1 VTAGVTIGTIPMSIK
16 HAAIVGAG
24 VAGLTAALSLARKGI
39 SSDVIEQ
46 APQLGE
52 VGAGL
57 QLSPNATRV
66 LDSLGVLSE
75 LERHWY
81 EPRAISL
88 VSGRDLRHLAEVPAG
103 DFARR
108 RWGHPY
114 GVLHRSTLQQG
125 LMRAALNQ
133 PLCQLHLGHRV
144 QGIGADALTSITGRK
159 PDLVIG
165 ADGAWSVARDAV
177 PSSPTVSFSGNI
189 AWRFTLRRDAAPAF
203 LSPDGVT
210 AYLGAKAHLVS
221 YPLKEIDGFNLVA
234 IAAGTRSD
242 ESWAID
248 ADAARRAMLLE
259 QFSGWHRDIRTI
271 LAGAERPTF
280 WPLYQASDGNWHNG
294 RDTVLIG
301 DAAHAMMPFS
311 AQGAAM
317 AIEDA
322 FSLASH
328 VTRAP
333 LPSALAA
340 FATERKSRTARVKS
354 RGDFNR
360 FAYHARGPIRI
371 GRDLVLSLRPAEKLA
386 ADLDWLYG
394 HRIGD

>member
-1 VTAGVTIGTIPMSIK
+1 M
-16 HAAIVGAG
+16 
-24 VAGLTAALSLARKGI
+24 AGLTAALALARKGI
-39 SSDVIEQ
+39 SSDIIEQ

-66 LDSLGVLSE
+66 LASLGVLSD
-75 LERHWY
+75 LEQHWL
-81 EPRAISL
+81 EPNAISL
-88 VSGRDLRHLAEVPAG
+88 VSGKDLRHLASVPAG
-103 DFARR
+103 DFARK
-108 RWGHPY
+108 RWGYPY
-114 GVLHRSTLQQG
+114 GVLHRSTLQQA
-125 LMRAALNQ
+125 LLRAVLNQ
-133 PLCQLHLGHRV
+133 PLCRLHLGQRV
-144 QGIGADALTSITGRK
+144 QGIGAEALGSITGRK

-165 ADGAWSVARDAV
+165 ADGAWSVARDAI
-177 PSSPTVSFSGNI
+177 PGSPTVSFSGNI
-189 AWRFTLRRDAAPAF
+189 AWRFTIPQSGAPSS
-203 LSPDGVT
+203 LSRNGVT

-234 IAAGTRSD
+234 IAAGTKSD

-271 LAGAERPTF
+271 LAGAEQPTF
-280 WPLYQASDGNWHNG
+280 WPLYEASDGNWHNG

-322 FSLASH
+322 FSLAAH
-328 VTRAP
+328 VARAP
-333 LPSALAA
+333 LPLALAT
-340 FATERKSRTARVKS
+340 FSTERKARATRVKA

-360 FAYHARGPIRI
+360 FAYHARGPFRI
-371 GRDLVLSLRPAEKLA
+371 GRDIVLSLRSAEKLA

>member
-1 VTAGVTIGTIPMSIK
+1 M
-16 HAAIVGAG
+16 
-24 VAGLTAALSLARKGI
+24 AGLTAALALARKGI
-39 SSDVIEQ
+39 SSDIIEQ

-66 LDSLGVLSE
+66 LASLGVLSD
-75 LERHWY
+75 LEQHWL
-81 EPRAISL
+81 EPNAISL
-88 VSGRDLRHLAEVPAG
+88 VSGRDLRHLASVPAG
-103 DFARR
+103 DFARK
-108 RWGHPY
+108 RWGYPY
-114 GVLHRSTLQQG
+114 GVLHRSTLQQA
-125 LMRAALNQ
+125 LLRAVLNQ
-133 PLCQLHLGHRV
+133 PLCRLHLGQRV
-144 QGIGADALTSITGRK
+144 QGIGTEALGSITSRK

-165 ADGAWSVARDAV
+165 ADGAWSVARDAIQGG
-177 PSSPTVSFSGNI
+177 PTVSFSGNI
-189 AWRFTLRRDAAPAF
+189 AWRFTISQSGAPSF
-203 LSPDGVT
+203 LSRNGVT

-234 IAAGTRSD
+234 IAAGTKSD

-271 LAGAERPTF
+271 LAGAEQATF
-280 WPLYQASDGNWHNG
+280 WPLYEASDGNWHNS

-322 FSLASH
+322 FSLAAY
-328 VTRAP
+328 VARAP
-333 LPSALAA
+333 LPLALAT
-340 FATERKSRTARVKS
+340 FSTERKARAARVKA

-360 FAYHARGPIRI
+360 FAYHARGPFRI
-371 GRDLVLSLRPAEKLA
+371 GRDIVLSLRPAEKLA

>member
-1 VTAGVTIGTIPMSIK
+1 MSIK

-24 VAGLTAALSLARKGI
+24 VAGLTSALSLAHKGI
-39 SSDVIEQ
+39 SSDIIEQ

-66 LDSLGVLSE
+66 LDKIGVLPD
-75 LERHWY
+75 LEQHWF
-81 EPRAISL
+81 EPQAIGL
-88 VSGRDLRHLAEVPAG
+88 VSGRDLRPLAAVPAG
-103 DFARR
+103 EFARR

-125 LMRAALNQ
+125 LLRAVLNH
-133 PLCQLHLGHRV
+133 PLCRLHLGQRV
-144 QGIGADALTSITGRK
+144 QGIGADALTSITARK

-165 ADGAWSVARDAV
+165 ADGAWSVARDAIAG
-177 PSSPTVSFSGNI
+177 SPTVSFSGNI
-189 AWRFTLRRDAAPAF
+189 AWRFTIDQRAAPSF
-203 LSPDGVT
+203 LSRNGVT
-210 AYLGAKAHLVS
+210 AYLGGKAHLVS

-234 IAAGTRSD
+234 IAAGTKSD

-259 QFSGWHRDIRTI
+259 QFSGWHRDIRTV
-271 LAGAERPTF
+271 LAGAKLPTF
-280 WPLYQASDGNWHNG
+280 WPLYQAADGNWHNG

-322 FSLASH
+322 FSLAAH
-328 VTRAP
+328 VAKQP
-333 LPSALAA
+333 LPAALAA
-340 FATERKSRTARVKS
+340 FSIERKARVQRVKA

-360 FAYHARGPIRI
+360 FAYHARGPFRI
-371 GRDLVLSLRPAEKLA
+371 GRDIVLSLRPPEKLA

>member
-1 VTAGVTIGTIPMSIK
+1 MSIK

-24 VAGLTAALSLARKGI
+24 MAGLTAALALARKGI
-39 SSDVIEQ
+39 SSDIIEQ

-66 LDSLGVLSE
+66 LASLGVLSD
-75 LERHWY
+75 LEQHWL
-81 EPRAISL
+81 EPNAISL
-88 VSGRDLRHLAEVPAG
+88 VSGRDLRHLASVPAG
-103 DFARR
+103 DFARK
-108 RWGHPY
+108 RWGYPY
-114 GVLHRSTLQQG
+114 GVLHRSTLQQA
-125 LMRAALNQ
+125 LLRAVLNQ
-133 PLCQLHLGHRV
+133 PLCRMHLGQRV
-144 QGIGADALTSITGRK
+144 QGIDAEALGSITGRK

-165 ADGAWSVARDAV
+165 ADGAWSVARDAI
-177 PSSPTVSFSGNI
+177 PGSPTVSFSGNI
-189 AWRFTLRRDAAPAF
+189 AWRFTISQSGAPSF
-203 LSPDGVT
+203 LSRNGVT

-234 IAAGTRSD
+234 IAAGTKSD

-271 LAGAERPTF
+271 LAGAEQPTF
-280 WPLYQASDGNWHNG
+280 WPLYEASDGNWHNG

-322 FSLASH
+322 FSLAAH
-328 VTRAP
+328 VARAP
-333 LPSALAA
+333 LPLALAT
-340 FATERKSRTARVKS
+340 FSTERKARAARVKA

-360 FAYHARGPIRI
+360 FAYHARGPFRI
-371 GRDLVLSLRPAEKLA
+371 GRDIVLSFRPAEKLA

>member
-1 VTAGVTIGTIPMSIK
+1 MSIK
-16 HAAIVGAG
+16 HATIVGAG

-39 SSDVIEQ
+39 SCDIIEQ

-66 LDSLGVLSE
+66 LSSLGVLPD
-75 LERHWY
+75 LEQHWL
-81 EPRAISL
+81 EPNAITL
-88 VSGRDLRHLAEVPAG
+88 VSGRDLRHLAAVPAG
-103 DFARR
+103 QFARK

-125 LMRAALNQ
+125 LLRAVLNQ
-133 PLCQLHLGHRV
+133 PLCRLHLGQRV
-144 QGIGADALTSITGRK
+144 QDISVHTLGSTTGRR

-165 ADGAWSVARDAV
+165 ADGAWSVARDAIAG
-177 PSSPTVSFSGNI
+177 SPTVSFSGNI
-189 AWRFTLRRDAAPAF
+189 AWRFTIAQDSAPSF
-203 LSPDGVT
+203 LSHNGVT

-242 ESWAID
+242 ESWAIA

-259 QFSGWHRDIRTI
+259 QFSGWHRDIRTV
-271 LAGAERPTF
+271 LAGAEKPTF
-280 WPLYQASDGNWHNG
+280 WPLYQASEGNWHNG

-328 VTRAP
+328 LARSP
-333 LPSALAA
+333 LPAALVAYSI
-340 FATERKSRTARVKS
+340 ERKARAERVKA

-360 FAYHARGPIRI
+360 FAYHARGPFRI
-371 GRDLVLSLRPAEKLA
+371 GRDIVLSLRSPDRLA

-394 HRIGD
+394 HRLGD

>member
-1 VTAGVTIGTIPMSIK
+1 M
-16 HAAIVGAG
+16 
-24 VAGLTAALSLARKGI
+24 AGLTAALALARKGI
-39 SSDVIEQ
+39 ASDIIEQ

-66 LDSLGVLSE
+66 LASLGVLSD
-75 LERHWY
+75 LEQHWL
-81 EPRAISL
+81 EPNAISL
-88 VSGRDLRHLAEVPAG
+88 VSGRDLRPLASVPAG
-103 DFARR
+103 NFARK
-108 RWGHPY
+108 RWGYPY
-114 GVLHRSTLQQG
+114 GVLHRSTLQQA
-125 LMRAALNQ
+125 LLRAVLNQ
-133 PLCQLHLGHRV
+133 PLCRLHLGQRV
-144 QGIGADALTSITGRK
+144 QGIGAEALGSITGRK

-165 ADGAWSVARDAV
+165 ADGAWSVARDAIQG
-177 PSSPTVSFSGNI
+177 SPTVSFSGNI
-189 AWRFTLRRDAAPAF
+189 AWRFTISQSGAPSF
-203 LSPDGVT
+203 LSRNGVT

-234 IAAGTRSD
+234 IAAGTKSD

-271 LAGAERPTF
+271 LAGAEQATF
-280 WPLYQASDGNWHNG
+280 WPLYEASDGNWHNG

-322 FSLASH
+322 FSLAAH
-328 VTRAP
+328 VARAP
-333 LPSALAA
+333 LPLALAT
-340 FATERKSRTARVKS
+340 FSTERKARAARVKA

-360 FAYHARGPIRI
+360 FAYHARGPFRI
-371 GRDLVLSLRPAEKLA
+371 GRDIVLSLRPAEKLA

>member
-1 VTAGVTIGTIPMSIK
+1 MSIK

-39 SSDVIEQ
+39 SSDIIEQ

-66 LDSLGVLSE
+66 LASLGVLPD
-75 LERHWY
+75 LEQHWL
-81 EPRAISL
+81 EPNAITL
-88 VSGRDLRHLAEVPAG
+88 VSGRDLRHLASVPAG
-103 DFARR
+103 QFARK

-125 LMRAALNQ
+125 LLRAVLNQ
-133 PLCQLHLGHRV
+133 PLCRLHLGQRV
-144 QGIGADALTSITGRK
+144 QDISVQTLGSITGRR

-165 ADGAWSVARDAV
+165 ADGAWSVARDAIAG
-177 PSSPTVSFSGNI
+177 SPTVSFSGNI
-189 AWRFTLRRDAAPAF
+189 AWRFTIAQDSAPSF
-203 LSPDGVT
+203 LSRNGVT

-242 ESWAID
+242 ESWAIA

-259 QFSGWHRDIRTI
+259 QFAGWHRDIRTV
-271 LAGAERPTF
+271 LAGADKPTF

-328 VTRAP
+328 IARSP
-333 LPSALAA
+333 LPAALSA
-340 FATERKSRTARVKS
+340 FSVERKARAERVKA

-360 FAYHARGPIRI
+360 FAYHARGPFRI
-371 GRDLVLSLRPAEKLA
+371 GRDIVLSLRSPDRLA

-394 HRIGD
+394 HRLGD

>member
-1 VTAGVTIGTIPMSIK
+1 MSIK

-24 VAGLTAALSLARKGI
+24 VAGLTSALSLAARGI
-39 SSDVIEQ
+39 SSDIIEQ

-66 LDSLGVLSE
+66 LDQLGVLPE
-75 LERHWY
+75 LERHWF
-81 EPRAISL
+81 EPEAISL
-88 VSGRDLRHLAEVPAG
+88 VSGTDLRPLASVPAG
-103 DFARR
+103 DFARK

-125 LMRAALNQ
+125 LLRAVLNQ
-133 PLCQLHLGHRV
+133 PLCRLHLGHRV
-144 QGIGADALTSITGRK
+144 QGAGPDSIRAITDKK

-165 ADGAWSVARDAV
+165 ADGAWSVARDSIAGS
-177 PSSPTVSFSGNI
+177 PSVSFSGNI
-189 AWRFTLRRDAAPAF
+189 AWRFTIDQAAAPAF
-203 LSPDGVT
+203 LSRAGVT

-221 YPLKEIDGFNLVA
+221 YPLREIDGFNLVA
-234 IAAGTRSD
+234 IAAGTKSD

-271 LAGAERPTF
+271 LSGADWPTF
-280 WPLYQASDGNWHNG
+280 WPLYQASQGNWHNG

-322 FSLASH
+322 FSLAAH
-328 VTRAP
+328 VARAP
-333 LPSALAA
+333 LPFALEA
-340 FATERKSRTARVKS
+340 FSIERKARAERVRA

-360 FAYHARGPIRI
+360 FAYHARGPFRI
-371 GRDLVLSLRPAEKLA
+371 GRDIVLSLRPPERLA

>member
-1 VTAGVTIGTIPMSIK
+1 MSIK

-39 SSDVIEQ
+39 SSDIIEQ

-66 LDSLGVLSE
+66 LDLIGVLPD
-75 LERHWY
+75 LERHWF
-81 EPRAISL
+81 EPQAISL
-88 VSGRDLRHLAEVPAG
+88 VSGRDLRPLAAVPAG
-103 DFARR
+103 NFARK

-125 LMRAALNQ
+125 LLRAVLNQ
-133 PLCQLHLGHRV
+133 PLCRLHLGYRL
-144 QGIGADALTSITGRK
+144 QDIGANALTSITHRAA
-159 PDLVIG
+159 DLVIG
-165 ADGAWSVARDAV
+165 ADGAWSVARDAIAG
-177 PSSPTVSFSGNI
+177 SPTVSFSGNI
-189 AWRFTLRRDAAPAF
+189 AWRFTITQNGAPGF
-203 LSPDGVT
+203 LSRNGVT
-210 AYLGAKAHLVS
+210 AYLGPRAHLVS

-234 IAAGTRSD
+234 IAAGTKSD

-280 WPLYQASDGNWHNG
+280 WPLYQASDGAWHNG

-328 VTRAP
+328 VARAS
-333 LPSALAA
+333 LPTALAA
-340 FATERKSRTARVKS
+340 FSTERKARAERVKA

-360 FAYHARGPIRI
+360 FAYHARGPFRI
-371 GRDLVLSLRPAEKLA
+371 GRDIVLSLRPPEKLA

-394 HRIGD
+394 HRIGDG

>member
-1 VTAGVTIGTIPMSIK
+1 MSIK

-24 VAGLTAALSLARKGI
+24 VAGLTSALALATKGI
-39 SSDVIEQ
+39 SSDIIEQ

-66 LDSLGVLSE
+66 LGKLGVLPD
-75 LERHWY
+75 LESHWV
-81 EPRAISL
+81 EPRSIDL
-88 VSGRDLRHLAEVPAG
+88 VSGRDLSHLASVPAG
-103 DFARR
+103 EFARR
-108 RWGHPY
+108 RWGAPY
-114 GVLHRSTLQQG
+114 GVLHRSTLQQALLRG
-125 LMRAALNQ
+125 VLNQ
-133 PLCQLHLGHRV
+133 PLCRLHLGHRV
-144 QGIGADALTSITGRK
+144 QGVGADALTAITARK

-165 ADGAWSVARDAV
+165 ADGTWSVARDAV
-177 PSSPTVSFSGNI
+177 PGSPTVSFSGNI
-189 AWRFTLRRDAAPAF
+189 AWRFTISQAGAPKF
-203 LSPDGVT
+203 LSRTGVT

-234 IAAGTRSD
+234 IAAGTKSD
-242 ESWAID
+242 ESWSID

-259 QFSGWHRDIRTI
+259 QFSGWHHDIRTI

-280 WPLYQASDGNWHNG
+280 WPLYEASDGSWHNG

-322 FSLASH
+322 FSLAAH
-328 VTRAP
+328 VARQP
-333 LPSALAA
+333 LPLALAA
-340 FATERKSRTARVKS
+340 FSTERKARAARVKA

-360 FAYHARGPIRI
+360 FAYHARGPFRI
-371 GRDLVLSLRPAEKLA
+371 GRDIVLSLRPPEKLA

-394 HRIGD
+394 QSFGD

>member
-1 VTAGVTIGTIPMSIK
+1 MSIK

-24 VAGLTAALSLARKGI
+24 VAGLTSALSLAARGI
-39 SSDVIEQ
+39 SSDIIEQ

-66 LDSLGVLSE
+66 LDQLGVLPE
-75 LERHWY
+75 LERHWF
-81 EPRAISL
+81 EPEAISL
-88 VSGRDLRHLAEVPAG
+88 VSGTDLRPLASVPAG
-103 DFARR
+103 DFARK

-125 LMRAALNQ
+125 LLRAVLNQ
-133 PLCQLHLGHRV
+133 PLCRLHLGHRV
-144 QGIGADALTSITGRK
+144 QGAGPDSIRAITEKK

-165 ADGAWSVARDAV
+165 ADGAWSVARDSIAGS
-177 PSSPTVSFSGNI
+177 PSVSFSGNI
-189 AWRFTLRRDAAPAF
+189 AWRFTIDQAAAPAF
-203 LSPDGVT
+203 LSRAGVT

-221 YPLKEIDGFNLVA
+221 YPLREIDGFNLVA
-234 IAAGTRSD
+234 IAAGTKSD

-271 LAGAERPTF
+271 LSGADRPTF
-280 WPLYQASDGNWHNG
+280 WPLYQASQGNWHNG

-322 FSLASH
+322 FSLAAH
-328 VTRAP
+328 VARAP
-333 LPSALAA
+333 LPFALEA
-340 FATERKSRTARVKS
+340 FSIERKARAERVRA

-360 FAYHARGPIRI
+360 FAYHARGPFRI
-371 GRDLVLSLRPAEKLA
+371 GRDIVLSLRPPERLA

>member
-1 VTAGVTIGTIPMSIK
+1 MSIK

-24 VAGLTAALSLARKGI
+24 VAGLTAALSLAAKGI
-39 SSDVIEQ
+39 SSDIIEQ

-66 LDSLGVLSE
+66 LDHLGVLGE
-75 LERHWY
+75 LERHWF

-88 VSGRDLRHLAEVPAG
+88 VSGTDLRHLASVPAG
-103 DFARR
+103 EFARK

-125 LMRAALNQ
+125 LLRAVLNQ
-133 PLCQLHLGHRV
+133 PLCRLHLGHRV
-144 QGIGADALTSITGRK
+144 QRIDAAALANGMDRT
-159 PDLVIG
+159 PDLIVG
-165 ADGAWSVARDAV
+165 ADGAWSVARDAIAGS
-177 PSSPTVSFSGNI
+177 PSVSFSGNI
-189 AWRFTLRRDAAPAF
+189 AWRFTITQNAAPAF
-203 LSPDGVT
+203 LSRHGVT

-271 LAGAERPTF
+271 LAGAEKPTF
-280 WPLYQASDGNWHNG
+280 WPLYEASDGNWHNG

-322 FSLASH
+322 FSLAAH
-328 VTRAP
+328 VARAA

-340 FATERKSRTARVKS
+340 FSTERKARAARVKA

-360 FAYHARGPIRI
+360 FAYHARGPFRI
-371 GRDLVLSLRPAEKLA
+371 GRDIVLSLRPAEKLA

>member
-1 VTAGVTIGTIPMSIK
+1 MSIK

-39 SSDVIEQ
+39 SSDIIEQ

-66 LDSLGVLSE
+66 LDSLGVLAE
-75 LERHWY
+75 LERHWF
-81 EPRAISL
+81 EPRSISL
-88 VSGRDLRHLAEVPAG
+88 VSGKDLRHLAEVPAG
-103 DFARR
+103 DFARK

-125 LMRAALNQ
+125 LLRAALNQ
-133 PLCQLHLGHRV
+133 PLCRLHLGQRV
-144 QGIGADALTSITGRK
+144 QGIGADALASITDRK

-165 ADGAWSVARDAV
+165 ADGAWSVAREAV
-177 PSSPTVSFSGNI
+177 AGSPSVSFSGNI
-189 AWRFTLRRDAAPAF
+189 AWRFTITRDAAPAF
-203 LSPDGVT
+203 LSRNGVT

-271 LAGAERPTF
+271 LAGAEKPTF

-301 DAAHAMMPFS
+301 DAAHTMMPFS

-322 FSLASH
+322 FSLAAH
-328 VTRAP
+328 VARAP
-333 LPSALAA
+333 LPFALGA
-340 FATERKSRTARVKS
+340 FSTERKARAVRVKA

-360 FAYHARGPIRI
+360 FAYHARGPFRI
-371 GRDLVLSLRPAEKLA
+371 GRDIVLSLRSPEKLA

>member
-1 VTAGVTIGTIPMSIK
+1 MSIK
-16 HAAIVGAG
+16 HVAIVGAG
-24 VAGLTAALSLARKGI
+24 VAGLTAGLSLAAKGI
-39 SSDVIEQ
+39 SSDIIEQ

-66 LDSLGVLSE
+66 LDVLGVLND
-75 LERHWY
+75 LKMHWV
-81 EPRAISL
+81 EPRSISL
-88 VSGRDLRHLAEVPAG
+88 VSGADLRHLTSVPAG
-103 DFARR
+103 DFARS

-125 LMRAALNQ
+125 LLRAILNQ
-133 PLCQLHLGHRV
+133 PLCRLHLGHRV
-144 QGIGADALTSITGRK
+144 QGVGSDALASLTGRR
-159 PDLVIG
+159 PDLVVG
-165 ADGAWSVARDAV
+165 ADGAWSAARDAI
-177 PSSPTVSFSGNI
+177 PGSPTVSFSGNI
-189 AWRFTLRRDAAPAF
+189 AWRFTIHQAAAPAF
-203 LSPDGVT
+203 LSRTGVT
-210 AYLGAKAHLVS
+210 AYLGPRAHLVS
-221 YPLKEIDGFNLVA
+221 YPLKEIEGFNLVA
-234 IAAGTRSD
+234 IAGGTKSD

-259 QFSGWHRDIRTI
+259 QFSGWHREIRTI

-322 FSLASH
+322 YALASH
-328 VTRAP
+328 VARAP

-340 FATERKSRTARVKS
+340 FAAERKARAARVKA

-360 FAYHARGPIRI
+360 FAYHARGPFRI
-371 GRDLVLSLRPAEKLA
+371 GRDIVLSLRSPEKLA

-394 HRIGD
+394 HRIDG

>member
-1 VTAGVTIGTIPMSIK
+1 MSIK

-24 VAGLTAALSLARKGI
+24 VAGLTAALSLAAKGI
-39 SSDVIEQ
+39 SSDIIEQ

-75 LERHWY
+75 LEHHWF
-81 EPRAISL
+81 EPHAISL
-88 VSGRDLRHLAEVPAG
+88 VSGKDLRHLAEVPAG
-103 DFARR
+103 DFARK

-125 LMRAALNQ
+125 LLRAVLNQ
-133 PLCQLHLGHRV
+133 PLCRLYLGHRV
-144 QGIGADALTSITGRK
+144 HGIGADALATVTDRK

-177 PSSPTVSFSGNI
+177 AGSPTVSFSGNI
-189 AWRFTLRRDAAPAF
+189 AWRFTIPQSAAPVF
-203 LSPDGVT
+203 LSRNGVT

-259 QFSGWHRDIRTI
+259 QFSGWHRDIRTA

-328 VTRAP
+328 VARAP
-333 LPSALAA
+333 LPSAFAA
-340 FATERKSRTARVKS
+340 FSTERKVRAARVKA

-360 FAYHARGPIRI
+360 FAYHARGPFRI
-371 GRDLVLSLRPAEKLA
+371 GRDLVLSLRPPEKLA

>member
-1 VTAGVTIGTIPMSIK
+1 MSIK

-24 VAGLTAALSLARKGI
+24 VAGLTAALSLAAKGI
-39 SSDVIEQ
+39 SSDIIEQ

-66 LDSLGVLSE
+66 LGQLGVLPD
-75 LERHWY
+75 LERHWV
-81 EPRAISL
+81 EPRSISL
-88 VSGRDLRHLAEVPAG
+88 VSGRDLRALASVPAG
-103 DFARR
+103 DFARQ
-108 RWGHPY
+108 RWGYPY
-114 GVLHRSTLQQG
+114 GVLHRSTLQQS
-125 LMRAALNQ
+125 LLRAVLNQ
-133 PLCQLHLGHRV
+133 PLCRLHLGHRV
-144 QGIGADALTSITGRK
+144 QGVGADALTAITARQ
-159 PDLVIG
+159 PDLIIG

-177 PSSPTVSFSGNI
+177 VGSPTVSFSGNI
-189 AWRFTLRRDAAPAF
+189 AWRFTISQAAAPSF
-203 LSPDGVT
+203 LSRSGVT

-234 IAAGTRSD
+234 IAAGSRSD

-280 WPLYQASDGNWHNG
+280 WPLYEASDGTWHNG

-322 FSLASH
+322 FALASH
-328 VTRAP
+328 VAKTS
-333 LPSALAA
+333 LPSALVA
-340 FATERKSRTARVKS
+340 FSVERKARAARVKA

-360 FAYHARGPIRI
+360 FAYHARGPFRI
-371 GRDLVLSLRPAEKLA
+371 GRDIVLSLRPAEKLA

>member
-1 VTAGVTIGTIPMSIK
+1 M
-16 HAAIVGAG
+16 
-24 VAGLTAALSLARKGI
+24 AGLTAALALARKGI
-39 SSDVIEQ
+39 SSDIIEQ

-66 LDSLGVLSE
+66 LASLGVLSD
-75 LERHWY
+75 LEQHWL
-81 EPRAISL
+81 EPNAISL
-88 VSGRDLRHLAEVPAG
+88 VSGKDLRHLASVPAG
-103 DFARR
+103 NFARK
-108 RWGHPY
+108 RWGYPY
-114 GVLHRSTLQQG
+114 GVLHRSTLQQA
-125 LMRAALNQ
+125 LLRAVLNQ
-133 PLCQLHLGHRV
+133 PLCRLHLGQRV
-144 QGIGADALTSITGRK
+144 QGIGAEALGSITGRK

-165 ADGAWSVARDAV
+165 ADGAWSVARDAI
-177 PSSPTVSFSGNI
+177 PGSPTVSFSGNI
-189 AWRFTLRRDAAPAF
+189 AWRFTISQSGAPSF
-203 LSPDGVT
+203 LSRNGVT

-234 IAAGTRSD
+234 IAAGTKSD

-271 LAGAERPTF
+271 LAGAEQPTF
-280 WPLYQASDGNWHNG
+280 WPLYEASDGNWHNG

-322 FSLASH
+322 FSLAAH
-328 VTRAP
+328 VARAP
-333 LPSALAA
+333 LPLALAT
-340 FATERKSRTARVKS
+340 FSTERKARAARVKA

-360 FAYHARGPIRI
+360 FAYHARGPFRI
-371 GRDLVLSLRPAEKLA
+371 GRDIVLSLRPAEKLA

>member
-1 VTAGVTIGTIPMSIK
+1 M
-16 HAAIVGAG
+16 
-24 VAGLTAALSLARKGI
+24 AGLTAALALARKGI
-39 SSDVIEQ
+39 SSDIIEQ

-66 LDSLGVLSE
+66 LASLGVLSD
-75 LERHWY
+75 LEQHWL
-81 EPRAISL
+81 EPNAISL
-88 VSGRDLRHLAEVPAG
+88 VSGRDLRHLASVPAG
-103 DFARR
+103 NFARK
-108 RWGHPY
+108 RWGYPY
-114 GVLHRSTLQQG
+114 GVLHRSTLQQA
-125 LMRAALNQ
+125 LLRAVLNKS
-133 PLCQLHLGHRV
+133 LCRLHLGQRV
-144 QGIGADALTSITGRK
+144 QGIGAEALGSITGRK

-165 ADGAWSVARDAV
+165 ADGAWSVARDAIQG
-177 PSSPTVSFSGNI
+177 SPTVSFSGNI
-189 AWRFTLRRDAAPAF
+189 AWRFTISQSGAPSF
-203 LSPDGVT
+203 LSRNGVT

-234 IAAGTRSD
+234 IAAGTKSD

-259 QFSGWHRDIRTI
+259 QFSGWHLDIRTI
-271 LAGAERPTF
+271 LAGAEQPTF
-280 WPLYQASDGNWHNG
+280 WPLYEASDGNWHNG

-322 FSLASH
+322 FSLAAH
-328 VTRAP
+328 VARAP
-333 LPSALAA
+333 LPLALAT
-340 FATERKSRTARVKS
+340 FSTERKARAARVKA

-360 FAYHARGPIRI
+360 FAYHARGPFRI
-371 GRDLVLSLRPAEKLA
+371 GRDIVLSLRPAEKLA

>member
-1 VTAGVTIGTIPMSIK
+1 M
-16 HAAIVGAG
+16 
-24 VAGLTAALSLARKGI
+24 AGLTAALALARKGI
-39 SSDVIEQ
+39 SSDIIEQ

-66 LDSLGVLSE
+66 LASLGVLSD
-75 LERHWY
+75 LEQHWL
-81 EPRAISL
+81 EPNAISL
-88 VSGRDLRHLAEVPAG
+88 VSGTDLRHLASVPAG
-103 DFARR
+103 NFARK
-108 RWGHPY
+108 RWGYPY
-114 GVLHRSTLQQG
+114 GVLHRSTLQQA
-125 LMRAALNQ
+125 LLRAVLNQ
-133 PLCQLHLGHRV
+133 PLCRLHLGQRV
-144 QGIGADALTSITGRK
+144 QGIGSEALGSITGRK
-159 PDLVIG
+159 PDFVIG
-165 ADGAWSVARDAV
+165 ADGAWSVARDAI
-177 PSSPTVSFSGNI
+177 PGSPAVSFSGNI
-189 AWRFTLRRDAAPAF
+189 AWRFTISQSGAPSF
-203 LSPDGVT
+203 LSRNGVT

-234 IAAGTRSD
+234 IAAGTKSD

-259 QFSGWHRDIRTI
+259 QFSGWHRDIRTT
-271 LAGAERPTF
+271 LAGTEQPTF
-280 WPLYQASDGNWHNG
+280 WPLYEASDGNWHNG

-322 FSLASH
+322 FSLAAH
-328 VTRAP
+328 VARAP
-333 LPSALAA
+333 VPLALAT
-340 FATERKSRTARVKS
+340 FSTERKARAARVKA

-360 FAYHARGPIRI
+360 FAYHARGPFRI
-371 GRDLVLSLRPAEKLA
+371 GRDIVLSLRPAEKLA

>member
-1 VTAGVTIGTIPMSIK
+1 MSIK

-24 VAGLTAALSLARKGI
+24 VAGLTAGLSLAAKGI
-39 SSDVIEQ
+39 SSDIIEQ

-57 QLSPNATRV
+57 QLSPNASRV
-66 LDSLGVLSE
+66 LDQIGVLPDI
-75 LERHWY
+75 ERHWL

-88 VSGRDLRHLAEVPAG
+88 VSGTDLRHLAEVPAG
-103 DFARR
+103 EFARQ

-114 GVLHRSTLQQG
+114 GVLHRSTLQQA
-125 LMRAALNQ
+125 LLRAVLNQ
-133 PLCQLHLGHRV
+133 PLCRLHLGHRV
-144 QGIGADALTSITGRK
+144 HGIGVDALATVTDRK
-159 PDLVIG
+159 PELVIG
-165 ADGAWSVARDAV
+165 ADGAWSVARDAIAG
-177 PSSPTVSFSGNI
+177 SPTVSFSGNI
-189 AWRFTLRRDAAPAF
+189 AWRFTISQTGAPAF
-203 LSPDGVT
+203 LSRSGVT

-234 IAAGTRSD
+234 IAAGAKSD

-259 QFSGWHRDIRTI
+259 QFSGWHRDIRTV

-322 FSLASH
+322 FSLAAH
-328 VTRAP
+328 VVKTP
-333 LPSALAA
+333 LPSALAT
-340 FATERKSRTARVKS
+340 FSTERKARAARVKA

-360 FAYHARGPIRI
+360 FAYHARGPFRI
-371 GRDLVLSLRPAEKLA
+371 GRDIVLSLRPAEKLA

>member
-1 VTAGVTIGTIPMSIK
+1 MSIK

-39 SSDVIEQ
+39 SSDIIEQ
-46 APQLGE
+46 APQLAE

-66 LDSLGVLSE
+66 LDQLGVLPD
-75 LERHWY
+75 LERHWF
-81 EPRAISL
+81 EPRSIGL
-88 VSGRDLRHLAEVPAG
+88 VSGTDLRPLAEVPAG
-103 DFARR
+103 EFARK
-108 RWGHPY
+108 RWEHPY
-114 GVLHRSTLQQG
+114 GVLHRSTLQQS
-125 LMRAALNQ
+125 LLRAVLSQ
-133 PLCQLHLGHRV
+133 PLCRLHLGLRV
-144 QGIGADALTSITGRK
+144 QGIGADALSQITSQK
-159 PDLVIG
+159 PDLVVG
-165 ADGAWSVARDAV
+165 ADGVWSVARDAV
-177 PSSPTVSFSGNI
+177 AGSPTVSFSGNI
-189 AWRFTLRRDAAPAF
+189 AWRFTISQASAPSF
-203 LSPDGVT
+203 LSRTGVT
-210 AYLGAKAHLVS
+210 AYLGARAHLVS

-234 IAAGTRSD
+234 IAAGTKSD
-242 ESWAID
+242 ESWSID

-271 LAGAERPTF
+271 LAGADMPTF
-280 WPLYQASDGNWHNG
+280 WPLYEASAGNWHNG

-322 FSLASH
+322 FSLAAH
-328 VTRAP
+328 VARTP
-333 LPSALAA
+333 LPSALASFTA
-340 FATERKSRTARVKS
+340 ERKARAARVKA
-354 RGDFNR
+354 RGEFNR
-360 FAYHARGPIRI
+360 FAYHARGPFRI
-371 GRDLVLSLRPAEKLA
+371 GRDIVLSLRPPEKLA

>member
-1 VTAGVTIGTIPMSIK
+1 MSIK

-24 VAGLTAALSLARKGI
+24 MAGLTAALALARKGI
-39 SSDVIEQ
+39 SSEIIEQ

-66 LDSLGVLSE
+66 LASLGVLSD
-75 LERHWY
+75 LEQHWL
-81 EPRAISL
+81 EPNAISL
-88 VSGRDLRHLAEVPAG
+88 VSGRDLRHLASVPAG
-103 DFARR
+103 DFARK
-108 RWGHPY
+108 RWGYPY
-114 GVLHRSTLQQG
+114 GVLHRSTLQQA
-125 LMRAALNQ
+125 LLRAVLNQ
-133 PLCQLHLGHRV
+133 PHCRLHLGQRV
-144 QGIGADALTSITGRK
+144 QGIGAEALGSITGRK

-165 ADGAWSVARDAV
+165 ADGAWSVARDAIQGG
-177 PSSPTVSFSGNI
+177 PTVSFSGNI
-189 AWRFTLRRDAAPAF
+189 AWRFTISQSGAPSF
-203 LSPDGVT
+203 LSRNGVT

-234 IAAGTRSD
+234 IAAGTKSD

-271 LAGAERPTF
+271 LAGAEQPTF
-280 WPLYQASDGNWHNG
+280 WPLYEASDGNWHNG

-322 FSLASH
+322 FSLAAH
-328 VTRAP
+328 VARAP
-333 LPSALAA
+333 LPLALAT
-340 FATERKSRTARVKS
+340 FSTERKTRAARVKA

-360 FAYHARGPIRI
+360 FAYHARGPFRI
-371 GRDLVLSLRPAEKLA
+371 GRDIVLSLRPAEKLA

>member
-1 VTAGVTIGTIPMSIK
+1 MSIK
-16 HAAIVGAG
+16 HVAIVGAG

-39 SSDVIEQ
+39 SCDIIEQ

-66 LDSLGVLSE
+66 LAALDVLPD
-75 LERHWY
+75 LEQHWL
-81 EPRAISL
+81 EPNAITL
-88 VSGRDLRHLAEVPAG
+88 VSGRDLRHLASVPAG
-103 DFARR
+103 QFARK

-125 LMRAALNQ
+125 LLRAVLNQ
-133 PLCQLHLGHRV
+133 PLCRLHLGQRV
-144 QGIGADALTSITGRK
+144 QDISVHTLGSITGRR

-165 ADGAWSVARDAV
+165 ADGAWSVARDSIAG
-177 PSSPTVSFSGNI
+177 SPTVSFSGNI
-189 AWRFTLRRDAAPAF
+189 AWRFTIAQDAAPSF
-203 LSPDGVT
+203 LSRNGVT

-242 ESWAID
+242 ESWAIA

-259 QFSGWHRDIRTI
+259 QFSGWHRDIRTV
-271 LAGAERPTF
+271 LAGADKPTF

-328 VTRAP
+328 IARSP
-333 LPSALAA
+333 LPAALTA
-340 FATERKSRTARVKS
+340 FSIERKARAERVKA

-360 FAYHARGPIRI
+360 FAYHARGPFRI
-371 GRDLVLSLRPAEKLA
+371 GRDIVLSLRSPDRLA

-394 HRIGD
+394 HRLGD

>member
-1 VTAGVTIGTIPMSIK
+1 M
-16 HAAIVGAG
+16 
-24 VAGLTAALSLARKGI
+24 AGLTAALALARKGI
-39 SSDVIEQ
+39 SSDIIEQ

-66 LDSLGVLSE
+66 LASLGVLSD
-75 LERHWY
+75 LEQHWL
-81 EPRAISL
+81 EPNAISL
-88 VSGRDLRHLAEVPAG
+88 VSGRDLRHLASVPAG
-103 DFARR
+103 NFARK
-108 RWGHPY
+108 RWGYPY
-114 GVLHRSTLQQG
+114 GVLHRSTLQQA
-125 LMRAALNQ
+125 LLRAVLNQ
-133 PLCQLHLGHRV
+133 PLCRLHLGQRV
-144 QGIGADALTSITGRK
+144 QGIGAEALGSITGRK

-165 ADGAWSVARDAV
+165 ADGAWSVARDAIQG
-177 PSSPTVSFSGNI
+177 SPTVSFSGNI
-189 AWRFTLRRDAAPAF
+189 AWRFTISQSGAPSF
-203 LSPDGVT
+203 LSRNGVT

-234 IAAGTRSD
+234 IAAGTKSD

-271 LAGAERPTF
+271 LAGAEQATF
-280 WPLYQASDGNWHNG
+280 WPLYEASDGNWQNG

-322 FSLASH
+322 FSLAAH
-328 VTRAP
+328 VARAP
-333 LPSALAA
+333 LPLALAT
-340 FATERKSRTARVKS
+340 FSTERKARAARVKA

-360 FAYHARGPIRI
+360 FAYHARGPFRI
-371 GRDLVLSLRPAEKLA
+371 GRDIVLSLRPAEKLA